1 MKALIIG
8 SGISGLTVA
17 VLLAEHGWDVTV
29 LEAHAI
35 PGGLMQRFRRGPYW
49 FDTGFHFITGS
60 SPGSIFPR
68 LAGRLG
74 IFNDIHLLP
83 LDEDS
88 QFRIH
93 IPDEAYFDLPVG
105 LAASERALQV
115 RWPEQAAAI
124 ARFFTE
130 LRGCMAETKWLE
142 CLLEPGTPAGAEHQ
156 ASVAS
161 VLDRCGVTG
170 RAKEVIGCLT
180 GILAMHAETCPLELY
195 SGFAGTALDGSYR
208 AEGGGEAIIK
218 PLVKRLIE
226 LGGKLLTNRA
236 AERIHFTDRDI
247 TSVDDVKGDSHQA
260 DLYIA
265 TCHPSEVLR
274 LTGPGGMRPS
284 LEERVR
290 DTPDSDSAVLVYAA
304 LTKAPTSLGRR
315 HHFARLGRAD
325 DFYYLSPSNYHE
337 HAVEHPYLEAMLWVP
352 CDSVRAWRGTT
363 KGKRPAAYEAW
374 KRDREKEILNCLV
387 SLHPELAG
395 TIGRVWSSTPLSVEY
410 YVRSRNGSAMGL
422 SHDIGHLGTEPVPRR
437 NRLKNLLF
445 SGQNV
450 GHPGV
455 VGCMISSFIL
465 AETIL
470 GKDLRSEVMAQT
482 APTR

>member
-1 MKALIIG
+1 MKALVIG
-8 SGISGLTVA
+8 SGISGLTIA
-17 VLLAEHGWDVTV
+17 VLLAEHGWSVTV

-68 LAGRLG
+68 LAARLG
-74 IFNDIHLLP
+74 ILDHIRMLP
-83 LDEDS
+83 LDEAA

-93 IPDEAYFDLPVG
+93 IPGEEHFDLPVG
-105 LAASERALQV
+105 LAASEGALQA
-115 RWPEQAAAI
+115 RWPEQAEPI
-124 ARFFTE
+124 ARFFAAV
-130 LRGCMAETKWLE
+130 RACMADTKWLS
-142 CLLEPGTPAGAEHQ
+142 CLIPADTPGGAEHQ
-156 ASVAS
+156 VSVAA
-161 VLDRCGVTG
+161 VLDRCGVSG

-195 SGFAGTALDGSYR
+195 AGFAGTALDGSYR

-218 PLVKRLIE
+218 PLVKRFAE
-226 LGGKLLTNRA
+226 LGGTLLTNRA
-236 AERIHFTDRDI
+236 AARIHFTDRDI
-247 TSVDDVKGDSHQA
+247 TSVDDVKGVAHQA

-265 TCHPSEVLR
+265 TCHPSELLR
-274 LTGPGGMRPS
+274 LTGPGGMRPA

-304 LTKAPTSLGRR
+304 LNKAPTSLGRR

-325 DFYYLSPSNYHE
+325 DFYYLSPSNFHE

-352 CDSVRAWRGTT
+352 CDSVRAWRGTA
-363 KGKRPAAYEAW
+363 KGKRPEDYEAW
-374 KRDREKEILNCLV
+374 KRDREMEILNCLV

-395 TIGRVWSSTPLSVEY
+395 TIGRVWSSTPLSVEH
-410 YVRSRNGSAMGL
+410 YVRSRNGAAMGL

-465 AETIL
+465 AEMVL
-470 GKDLRSEVMAQT
+470 AKDLRSEVMAQV